1 MGYEP
6 RLEDDIAL
14 GLDEEEDEGY
24 QEPDEMWEDHF
35 NDQEM
40 TMQGACTGHE
50 EPDLWFSDSSEQ
62 EGSGRIPHATSERL
76 IKNALL
82 ALSICNRC
90 PITKECLALGM
101 QDENID
107 NGIWGGMLSGER
119 IAKARTNIRANDR
132 LNKISFA
139 RKVRERQFA

>member
-1 MGYEP
+1 MSEP

-14 GLDEEEDEGY
+14 GLDEEDEGY
-24 QEPDEMWEDHF
+24 QEPDEMWEDHL

-50 EPDLWFSDSSEQ
+50 EPDLWFSDSIEQ
-62 EGSGRIPHATSERL
+62 EGSGRPSKDTSERM

-90 PITKECLALGM
+90 PIIEECLAIGM

-107 NGIWGGMLSGER
+107 NGIWGGTLSGER
-119 IAKARTNIRANDR
+119 ISRARTNIKALDR

-139 RKVRERQFA
+139 RRVRERQFA